1 MIQFKINGTDISN
14 DVITN
19 TFNYMERIDDVY
31 GTGSFQFESKTITE
45 NIPPYSILEV
55 DGIKYCCSSEETFH
69 YGRKSWFHNVSII
82 ELTSLLSRFLVGSK
96 AFSVTGSNKL
106 DYQKINILQSRG
118 KITTEMESL

>member
-55 DGIKYCCSSEETFH
+55 DGIKYC
-69 YGRKSWFHNVSII
+69 
-82 ELTSLLSRFLVGSK
+82 
-96 AFSVTGSNKL
+96 
-106 DYQKINILQSRG
+106 
-118 KITTEMESL
+118 